1 MSNSMEH
8 TTSSDN
14 LELNIEELPNI
25 ITGVDAHEEAS
36 QIASAA
42 AESKL
47 EQQKDSEE
55 EDDEINLLK
64 RPNNLPCKGFHKEII
79 KKKGHANRIHIY
91 IYPPAAHADIVKKVL
106 NDDKIKNKR
115 GLGLYLAELKKQ
127 GMEAPPGCSKDSF
140 GTFYTKATSL
150 SGIDRELFE
159 AFNEAEEDD
168 KSIDT
173 DEDSDDTEDDE
184 EDSMLGAGL

>member
-79 KKKGHANRIHIY
+79 KKKGQANRIHIY
-91 IYPPAAHADIVKKVL
+91 IYIRLQNMPILLKRSSMM
-106 NDDKIKNKR
+106 IKLRIK
-115 GLGLYLAELKKQ
+115 
-127 GMEAPPGCSKDSF
+127 
-140 GTFYTKATSL
+140 
-150 SGIDRELFE
+150 
-159 AFNEAEEDD
+159 EDWAY
-168 KSIDT
+168 I
-173 DEDSDDTEDDE
+173 
-184 EDSMLGAGL
+184 